1 MEMKWRKKV
10 LSAYN
15 LRLSSEDKM
24 KVAMYYSPKDIRIED
39 MPKPKIGADEI
50 LVEMKAC
57 GICGSDLMEW
67 YLKDRTPIVLGHEPT
82 GVVAEAGDQ
91 VKDFK
96 VGDRVFV
103 HHHVACLVCH
113 YCIRGD
119 YTMCEEFGRTHIQP
133 GGFSEYFRVPAPNL
147 KVDTLKAPGD
157 LSFEEATL
165 IEPIACCIRA
175 LRKCN
180 IETGDAVAIIGA
192 GPSGIIHLMLSRRF
206 GAGQVIVSDLINY
219 RLEAAE
225 DFGADLTVNPQEESL
240 MERVRKVTGGRGADL
255 VIVTAPNVKAF
266 ADGIKICRRGGTICL
281 FAPVQP
287 KEQVKMSPHRLFFS
301 EITVV
306 PSYST
311 SHVETRM
318 ALEVLSSGRIRVRE
332 LITHF
337 FPLNRIMEAFKTAV
351 ESKECLKVVVV
362 NE

>member
-1 MEMKWRKKV
+1 
-10 LSAYN
+10 
-15 LRLSSEDKM
+15 M
-24 KVAMYYSPKDIRIED
+24 KVAMYYSPRDIRIEN
-39 MPKPKIGADEI
+39 MPKPRIGSDEM

-57 GICGSDLMEW
+57 GVCGSDLMDW
-67 YLKDRTPIVLGHEPT
+67 YLKNRTPLVLGHEPT
-82 GVVAEAGDQ
+82 GIIVEAGEQ
-91 VKDFK
+91 VQGFE

-103 HHHVACLVCH
+103 HHHVGCLVCH

-147 KVDTLKAPGD
+147 KIDTLKIPEH
-157 LSFEEATL
+157 LTFEEATL

-180 IETGDAVAIIGA
+180 VQTEDTVAVIGA
-192 GPSGIIHLMLSRRF
+192 GTSGIIHSMLSRCF
-206 GAGQVIVSDLINY
+206 GAGRVIVSDFVDY

-225 DFGADLTVNPQEESL
+225 GFGADVTVNPQKESL
-240 MERVRKVTGGRGADL
+240 IERVKEVTEGRGADL

-266 ADGIKICRRGGTICL
+266 ADGIKVCRKGGTLCL
-281 FAPVQP
+281 FAPAQP
-287 KEQVKMSPHRLFFS
+287 REQAKMSPHRLFFS
-301 EITVV
+301 EITVI

-318 ALEVLSSGRIRVRE
+318 ALEMLGSGRIRIRE
-332 LITHF
+332 LITHT
-337 FPLNRIMEAFKTAV
+337 FPLSRIMDAFKTAT